1 MSNPSPFTIVVRI
14 LSTRQMTR
22 SDAQMP
28 SITGQSSDPAV
39 PGVFGGLADPNTTGD
54 GVFGQGGDSGRG
66 VVGVSKSHTG
76 VEGSTK
82 SGIAVFGGADHDDEG
97 HNGRGVV
104 GVAQGATGVEGHSGT
119 GAGVWGSSEDG
130 EGVHAETQSPIFAA
144 IAGFQ
149 NSTDPQ
155 TTGAAIYG
163 KRGGRGGWAGY
174 FDGNVVVTG
183 SCSIEGQ
190 DVGEAINSLTG
201 QIALLQGNLALLSAQ
216 IASR

>member
-1 MSNPSPFTIVVRI
+1 
-14 LSTRQMTR
+14 MTR

-28 SITGQSSDPAV
+28 SITGQSPDPAV

-54 GVFGQGGDSGRG
+54 GVFGEGGDSGRG

-82 SGIAVFGGADHDDEG
+82 SGIAVFGGVDNDDLR

-104 GVAQGATGVEGHSGT
+104 GVAQAATGVEGHSVG
-119 GAGVWGSSEDG
+119 GAGVWGSREDG
-130 EGVHAETQSPIFAA
+130 EGVHAETTSPIFAA

-163 KRGGRGGWAGY
+163 KREGRGGWAGY

-190 DVGEAINSLTG
+190 DVGEAINSLEDEAALLAG
-201 QIALLQGNLALLSAQ
+201 QILGLQGELAALSA
-216 IASR
+216 